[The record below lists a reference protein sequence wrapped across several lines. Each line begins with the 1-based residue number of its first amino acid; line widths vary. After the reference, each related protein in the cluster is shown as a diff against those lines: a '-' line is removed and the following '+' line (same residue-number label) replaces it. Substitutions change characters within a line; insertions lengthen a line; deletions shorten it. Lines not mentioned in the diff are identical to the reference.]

1 MHFQYLVEDQSG
13 AALIRILMQ
22 KIVELYPNATY
33 DCKGFRGIG
42 GFTRK
47 NTIKETKTGKLLND
61 LATYLRG
68 FDRSLQSFPS
78 VIIVVLDSDD
88 HDVQQFRSELEAVAM
103 QNMIKI
109 DIEYFFYV
117 DDSTLQHLRPA
128 TSDERKWYHS
138 LAQELGPY
146 QKNIDRFQRVEDR
159 FSALAEILEAPEKNA
174 AKLERNAKDAVA
186 NFLYSFNEC
195 LDHWRTY
202 IVRAYGE
209 GSNYFSAYQKLT
221 TLAFD
226 TYDEYKITYAL
237 RNFQHVDD
245 VFDGI
250 SVRLGMPAQIYAHRQ
265 RLLDNSRFTAPQRA
279 AFTKLE
285 ECFDLFPIFKTAK
298 EQLEQI
304 EKKLMF
310 YTVTPEQENKAID
323 ALKFKEEL
331 CGPHGVLLL
340 GKLLD
345 PNGNE
350 LEATDSTIIKLAQE
364 QSEASLSY
372 QDEIP
377 WGVCRLLQLFQG
389 TNYQDI

>member
-88 HDVQQFRSELEAVAM
+88 HDE
-103 QNMIKI
+103 
-109 DIEYFFYV
+109 
-117 DDSTLQHLRPA
+117 
-128 TSDERKWYHS
+128 
-138 LAQELGPY
+138 
-146 QKNIDRFQRVEDR
+146 
-159 FSALAEILEAPEKNA
+159 
-174 AKLERNAKDAVA
+174 
-186 NFLYSFNEC
+186 
-195 LDHWRTY
+195 
-202 IVRAYGE
+202 
-209 GSNYFSAYQKLT
+209 
-221 TLAFD
+221 
-226 TYDEYKITYAL
+226 
-237 RNFQHVDD
+237 
-245 VFDGI
+245 
-250 SVRLGMPAQIYAHRQ
+250 
-265 RLLDNSRFTAPQRA
+265 
-279 AFTKLE
+279 
-285 ECFDLFPIFKTAK
+285 
-298 EQLEQI
+298 
-304 EKKLMF
+304 
-310 YTVTPEQENKAID
+310 AID

>member
-1 MHFQYLVEDQSG
+1 
-13 AALIRILMQ
+13 MQ
-22 KIVELYPNATY
+22 KNVELYPNATY

-78 VIIVVLDSDD
+78 VII
-88 HDVQQFRSELEAVAM
+88 
-103 QNMIKI
+103 
-109 DIEYFFYV
+109 
-117 DDSTLQHLRPA
+117 
-128 TSDERKWYHS
+128 
-138 LAQELGPY
+138 
-146 QKNIDRFQRVEDR
+146 
-159 FSALAEILEAPEKNA
+159 
-174 AKLERNAKDAVA
+174 
-186 NFLYSFNEC
+186 
-195 LDHWRTY
+195 
-202 IVRAYGE
+202 
-209 GSNYFSAYQKLT
+209 
-221 TLAFD
+221 
-226 TYDEYKITYAL
+226 
-237 RNFQHVDD
+237 
-245 VFDGI
+245 
-250 SVRLGMPAQIYAHRQ
+250 
-265 RLLDNSRFTAPQRA
+265 
-279 AFTKLE
+279 
-285 ECFDLFPIFKTAK
+285 
-298 EQLEQI
+298 
-304 EKKLMF
+304 

>member
-1 MHFQYLVEDQSG
+1 
-13 AALIRILMQ
+13 MQ
-22 KIVELYPNATY
+22 RMIAKV
-33 DCKGFRGIG
+33 
-42 GFTRK
+42 
-47 NTIKETKTGKLLND
+47 
-61 LATYLRG
+61 
-68 FDRSLQSFPS
+68 FD
-78 VIIVVLDSDD
+78 
-88 HDVQQFRSELEAVAM
+88 
-103 QNMIKI
+103 
-109 DIEYFFYV
+109 
-117 DDSTLQHLRPA
+117 
-128 TSDERKWYHS
+128 
-138 LAQELGPY
+138 
-146 QKNIDRFQRVEDR
+146 
-159 FSALAEILEAPEKNA
+159 
-174 AKLERNAKDAVA
+174 
-186 NFLYSFNEC
+186 
-195 LDHWRTY
+195 
-202 IVRAYGE
+202 
-209 GSNYFSAYQKLT
+209 
-221 TLAFD
+221 
-226 TYDEYKITYAL
+226 KITYAL

-250 SVRLGMPAQIYAHRQ
+250 SVRLDMPAQIYAHRQ

-310 YTVTPEQENKAID
+310 YAVTSEQENKAID

>member
-1 MHFQYLVEDQSG
+1 MH
-13 AALIRILMQ
+13 I
-22 KIVELYPNATY
+22 
-33 DCKGFRGIG
+33 
-42 GFTRK
+42 
-47 NTIKETKTGKLLND
+47 
-61 LATYLRG
+61 
-68 FDRSLQSFPS
+68 
-78 VIIVVLDSDD
+78 
-88 HDVQQFRSELEAVAM
+88 
-103 QNMIKI
+103 
-109 DIEYFFYV
+109 
-117 DDSTLQHLRPA
+117 
-128 TSDERKWYHS
+128 
-138 LAQELGPY
+138 
-146 QKNIDRFQRVEDR
+146 
-159 FSALAEILEAPEKNA
+159 
-174 AKLERNAKDAVA
+174 
-186 NFLYSFNEC
+186 
-195 LDHWRTY
+195 
-202 IVRAYGE
+202 
-209 GSNYFSAYQKLT
+209 
-221 TLAFD
+221 
-226 TYDEYKITYAL
+226 
-237 RNFQHVDD
+237 
-245 VFDGI
+245 
-250 SVRLGMPAQIYAHRQ
+250 
-265 RLLDNSRFTAPQRA
+265 A
-279 AFTKLE
+279 AFAKLE

>member
-1 MHFQYLVEDQSG
+1 M
-13 AALIRILMQ
+13 
-22 KIVELYPNATY
+22 
-33 DCKGFRGIG
+33 
-42 GFTRK
+42 
-47 NTIKETKTGKLLND
+47 
-61 LATYLRG
+61 
-68 FDRSLQSFPS
+68 
-78 VIIVVLDSDD
+78 
-88 HDVQQFRSELEAVAM
+88 
-103 QNMIKI
+103 

-117 DDSTLQHLRPA
+117 DETTIQHLRPA
-128 TSDERKWYHS
+128 TKDERKWYHS

-146 QKNIDRFQRVEDR
+146 QKNIDRFERVEDC
-159 FSALAEILEAPEKNA
+159 FSSLAKILETPAQNA
-174 AKLERNAKDAVA
+174 AQLEHKAKDTVA

-209 GSNYFSAYQKLT
+209 ESNYFSNYKKLT

-250 SVRLGMPAQIYAHRQ
+250 SVRPGMPAQIYAHRQ
-265 RLLDNSRFTAPQRA
+265 RLLDNSSFTAPQRA
-279 AFTKLE
+279 AFVKLE
-285 ECFDLFPIFKTAK
+285 ECFDLFPIFKIAK

-310 YTVTPEQENKAID
+310 YMVTPEQENKAIY

-331 CGPHGVLLL
+331 CGSHGALLL

-345 PNGNE
+345 SNGNE
-350 LEATDSTIIKLAQE
+350 LKATDSTIIKLS
-364 QSEASLSY
+364 QSQSKATLSY

-377 WGVCRLLQLFQG
+377 WGVCRLLQLFRG
-389 TNYQDI
+389 TDYQAI

>member
-1 MHFQYLVEDQSG
+1 MGKILGIAIKNYGSLKDIKMGQLYSG
-13 AALIRILMQ
+13 QTGVPLGNMVAI
-22 KIVELYPNATY
+22 
-33 DCKGFRGIG
+33 IG
-42 GFTRK
+42 PSG
-47 NTIKETKTGKLLND
+47 NGK
-61 LATYLRG
+61 
-68 FDRSLQSFPS
+68 
-78 VIIVVLDSDD
+78 
-88 HDVQQFRSELEAVAM
+88 
-103 QNMIKI
+103 
-109 DIEYFFYV
+109 
-117 DDSTLQHLRPA
+117 STLADAFGFIADALTTDVESACDASNRGGYDKLVSQGSNGPIHFEIYYKENSNSRPI
-128 TSDERKWYHS
+128 TYELTIGKDKYDRPYVKDER
-138 LAQELGPY
+138 L
-146 QKNIDRFQRVEDR
+146 RQRR
-159 FSALAEILEAPEKNA
+159 PGNKSGRPLS
-174 AKLERNAKDAVA
+174 
-186 NFLYSFNEC
+186 FLYLIDGKGYAFEGAEGGQDDEGVVTGS
-195 LDHWRTY
+195 Y

-310 YTVTPEQENKAID
+310 YAVTSEQENKAID

>member
-1 MHFQYLVEDQSG
+1 M
-13 AALIRILMQ
+13 
-22 KIVELYPNATY
+22 
-33 DCKGFRGIG
+33 
-42 GFTRK
+42 
-47 NTIKETKTGKLLND
+47 
-61 LATYLRG
+61 
-68 FDRSLQSFPS
+68 
-78 VIIVVLDSDD
+78 
-88 HDVQQFRSELEAVAM
+88 
-103 QNMIKI
+103 

-174 AKLERNAKDAVA
+174 AKLERNAKA
-186 NFLYSFNEC
+186 
-195 LDHWRTY
+195 
-202 IVRAYGE
+202 
-209 GSNYFSAYQKLT
+209 
-221 TLAFD
+221 
-226 TYDEYKITYAL
+226 
-237 RNFQHVDD
+237 
-245 VFDGI
+245 
-250 SVRLGMPAQIYAHRQ
+250 
-265 RLLDNSRFTAPQRA
+265 
-279 AFTKLE
+279 
-285 ECFDLFPIFKTAK
+285 
-298 EQLEQI
+298 
-304 EKKLMF
+304 
-310 YTVTPEQENKAID
+310 PEQENKAID

>member
-78 VIIVVLDSDD
+78 VI
-88 HDVQQFRSELEAVAM
+88 
-103 QNMIKI
+103 
-109 DIEYFFYV
+109 
-117 DDSTLQHLRPA
+117 
-128 TSDERKWYHS
+128 
-138 LAQELGPY
+138 
-146 QKNIDRFQRVEDR
+146 IDRFQRVEDR

>member
-88 HDVQQFRSELEAVAM
+88 HDVQQF
-103 QNMIKI
+103 
-109 DIEYFFYV
+109 
-117 DDSTLQHLRPA
+117 
-128 TSDERKWYHS
+128 
-138 LAQELGPY
+138 
-146 QKNIDRFQRVEDR
+146 
-159 FSALAEILEAPEKNA
+159 
-174 AKLERNAKDAVA
+174 
-186 NFLYSFNEC
+186 
-195 LDHWRTY
+195 
-202 IVRAYGE
+202 
-209 GSNYFSAYQKLT
+209 
-221 TLAFD
+221 
-226 TYDEYKITYAL
+226 
-237 RNFQHVDD
+237 
-245 VFDGI
+245 
-250 SVRLGMPAQIYAHRQ
+250 
-265 RLLDNSRFTAPQRA
+265 
-279 AFTKLE
+279 
-285 ECFDLFPIFKTAK
+285 
-298 EQLEQI
+298 
-304 EKKLMF
+304 
-310 YTVTPEQENKAID
+310 
-323 ALKFKEEL
+323 KEEL

>member
-1 MHFQYLVEDQSG
+1 MINDSTKRELWKSGEGRCARCGRPLVYEETVIDHIFPKSLGGADHIDNLRLLCKQCNSKLSNRAYFSEYAFKEYLKQFLDQDVRFENVCMDTPAETSDG
-13 AALIRILMQ
+13 Q
-22 KIVELYPNATY
+22 KILFDIT
-33 DCKGFRGIG
+33 
-42 GFTRK
+42 FTRK
-47 NTIKETKTGKLLND
+47 LHGKEEMFAIEVKEM
-61 LATYLRG
+61 LA
-68 FDRSLQSFPS
+68 
-78 VIIVVLDSDD
+78 
-88 HDVQQFRSELEAVAM
+88 
-103 QNMIKI
+103 
-109 DIEYFFYV
+109 
-117 DDSTLQHLRPA
+117 A
-128 TSDERKWYHS
+128 TD
-138 LAQELGPY
+138 
-146 QKNIDRFQRVEDR
+146 QRIL
-159 FSALAEILEAPEKNA
+159 SAIRQL
-174 AKLERNAKDAVA
+174 
-186 NFLYSFNEC
+186 S
-195 LDHWRTY
+195 
-202 IVRAYGE
+202 
-209 GSNYFSAYQKLT
+209 
-221 TLAFD
+221 
-226 TYDEYKITYAL
+226 YDEYKITYAL

-279 AFTKLE
+279 AFAKLE

>member
-109 DIEYFFYV
+109 
-117 DDSTLQHLRPA
+117 
-128 TSDERKWYHS
+128 
-138 LAQELGPY
+138 
-146 QKNIDRFQRVEDR
+146 
-159 FSALAEILEAPEKNA
+159 
-174 AKLERNAKDAVA
+174 
-186 NFLYSFNEC
+186 
-195 LDHWRTY
+195 
-202 IVRAYGE
+202 
-209 GSNYFSAYQKLT
+209 
-221 TLAFD
+221 
-226 TYDEYKITYAL
+226 
-237 RNFQHVDD
+237 
-245 VFDGI
+245 
-250 SVRLGMPAQIYAHRQ
+250 
-265 RLLDNSRFTAPQRA
+265 
-279 AFTKLE
+279 
-285 ECFDLFPIFKTAK
+285 KTAK

-310 YTVTPEQENKAID
+310 YAVTSEQENKAID

>member
-47 NTIKETKTGKLLND
+47 NTIKETKTGKL
-61 LATYLRG
+61 
-68 FDRSLQSFPS
+68 
-78 VIIVVLDSDD
+78 
-88 HDVQQFRSELEAVAM
+88 
-103 QNMIKI
+103 
-109 DIEYFFYV
+109 
-117 DDSTLQHLRPA
+117 
-128 TSDERKWYHS
+128 
-138 LAQELGPY
+138 
-146 QKNIDRFQRVEDR
+146 
-159 FSALAEILEAPEKNA
+159 
-174 AKLERNAKDAVA
+174 
-186 NFLYSFNEC
+186 